1 MNKICFPITTL
12 ATCVAGVVL
21 FCTGCGDDAGSN
33 GAPRTSRP
41 ADGANGASGTPRPTG
56 LIPDASERSRGAS
69 RTSRPTDAPWPDEVA
84 RILVEHA
91 VNGNDYESLAKL
103 RDKLDKIEDPD
114 VRLRLLEGLSW
125 FDETAVADALSFM
138 LDPDDR
144 VATLASEIVT
154 SHMSSVKRPSQRK
167 KLYAVAL
174 KLMPDDSP
182 DRELLMATLENDK
195 ERVIIGVLADFEPSK
210 DSDPALWKRLTEA
223 YETATGRPYK
233 DYVDALIHYNPRDDR

>member
-1 MNKICFPITTL
+1 M
-12 ATCVAGVVL
+12 
-21 FCTGCGDDAGSN
+21 
-33 GAPRTSRP
+33 
-41 ADGANGASGTPRPTG
+41 RPTG
-56 LIPDASERSRGAS
+56 RIQDAGGSRGAS